1 MAKMENLRFGVKVM
15 AGQTVL
21 DNDQVSLYIKGEFNG
36 ETYGNYVL
44 FEFEKGKRLEVPAG
58 AFERAVRD
66 LLEGMQDAEEYLIEQ
81 ERSCHKDRGGG
92 DA

>member
-15 AGQTVL
+15 VGKTVL

-36 ETYGNYVL
+36 ETYGEYVL

-66 LLEGMQDAEEYLIEQ
+66 LLEVMQAAEETLNEQ

>member
-1 MAKMENLRFGVKVM
+1 MAKMENLRFGVKMMV
-15 AGQTVL
+15 GKTLL

-36 ETYGNYVL
+36 ETYGEYVL
-44 FEFEKGKRLEVPAG
+44 FEFKKGERLEVPVG

-66 LLEGMQDAEEYLIEQ
+66 LLEVMQAAEETLNEQ
-81 ERSCHKDRGGG
+81 EWSCHKDRGDG